1 MQSNT
6 LTNKGLP
13 DSYGRPNRDSFSVY
27 RRIPEVED
35 LNRAKFTK
43 TKSHEKPNQ
52 LKKLAIDWD
61 HIGTDS
67 LIAIYPPVTEI
78 ANDLQQDIMVYD
90 YYGREASL

>member
-1 MQSNT
+1 MSYEGHFSLLSVPVCACLNTSVWLPSIQNEDLKNMYILMQSNT

-52 LKKLAIDWD
+52 LKKLAID
-61 HIGTDS
+61 
-67 LIAIYPPVTEI
+67 
-78 ANDLQQDIMVYD
+78 
-90 YYGREASL
+90 